1 MPSLDEKIGAVSQR
15 LLGLDSGPLAELRRM
30 EPGGPGTPI
39 FWRLAAEHG
48 FGEGETTQRWMQI
61 VRILAILTPK
71 SHLNP
76 AARLHDRFRQLGR
89 VLCDGGNQAW
99 PSDPKNP
106 RRSPQSLWLRH
117 VTLAP
122 SKERL
127 MLAGRLGLE
136 KARIPHADR
145 HGLVWLERGRLEV
158 EDGCLRFITAG
169 GGDLDPGNYQ
179 IPHQAV
185 SIILLGPGSS
195 VTHDA
200 LRLLARHGCALAA
213 VGEGAVRS
221 YTAPPL
227 LPDSSAAAR
236 SQVTLWADLKSRM
249 EVARAMYA
257 MRFGEFVLTRDI
269 DTLRG
274 QEGARIKRSYQLAA
288 QRFGIPWNGRLYDRA
303 NPDASDAPN
312 QALNHAATAMSAAA
326 TVAVASLAANPA
338 TGLHS

>member
-1 MPSLDEKIGAVSQR
+1 
-15 LLGLDSGPLAELRRM
+15 
-30 EPGGPGTPI
+30 
-39 FWRLAAEHG
+39 
-48 FGEGETTQRWMQI
+48 
-61 VRILAILTPK
+61 
-71 SHLNP
+71 
-76 AARLHDRFRQLGR
+76 
-89 VLCDGGNQAW
+89 
-99 PSDPKNP
+99 
-106 RRSPQSLWLRH
+106 
-117 VTLAP
+117 
-122 SKERL
+122 

-145 HGLVWLERGRLEV
+145 HGLVWLDRGRLEV

-195 VTHDA
+195 VTHDT

-213 VGEGAVRS
+213 VGEGAVRF

-227 LPDSSAAAR
+227 LPDTSAAAR
-236 SQVTLWADLKSRM
+236 AQVTLWADPKTRM

-269 DTLRG
+269 EVLRG

-288 QRFGIPWNGRLYDRA
+288 QRFGVPWNGRNYDRN
-303 NPDASDAPN
+303 NPDATDSSN
-312 QALNHAATAMSAAA
+312 QALNHAATAMSAAS
-326 TVAVASLAANPA
+326 TVAVASLGASN
-338 TGLHS
+338 T